1 MHAEPLNLRAPRY
14 AAPTVH
20 LAPDLERERLVRPAE
35 AAAMLRVSIATLYRL
50 AREGKLPPPRRLTHR
65 VSGWP
70 LSVIRDLIHGESPET
85 SAP

>member
-1 MHAEPLNLRAPRY
+1 MEAEPLNPRATRY

-20 LAPDLERERLVRPAE
+20 LAPALERERLVRPAE
-35 AAAMLRVSIATLYRL
+35 VAAMLHVSVATVYRL
-50 AREGKLPPPRRLTHR
+50 AREGKMPRPRRLTHR